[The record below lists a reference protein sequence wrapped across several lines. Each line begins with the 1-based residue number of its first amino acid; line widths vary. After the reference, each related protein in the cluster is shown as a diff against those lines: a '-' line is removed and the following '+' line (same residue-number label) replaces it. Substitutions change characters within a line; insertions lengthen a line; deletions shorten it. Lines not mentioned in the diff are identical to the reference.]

1 MHVAFYLGKGDW
13 NKEVLLAV
21 PAGDFQIVS
30 LCWHPSG
37 DSMALLSK
45 DNLCVCYLGREEVK

>member
-1 MHVAFYLGKGDW
+1 MWLHGKGDW
-13 NKEVLLAV
+13 NKEMLFAV
-21 PAGDFQIVS
+21 SAGDFQIVS

-45 DNLCVCYLGREEVK
+45 DNFCVCYLEREEVK